1 VAGVGGVSYMV
12 LKAVGTK
19 TAARAVELEEE
30 APEDA
35 STVVPPTL

>member
-12 LKAVGTK
+12 LKAAGTK

-30 APEDA
+30 AEAPEDA
-35 STVVPPTL
+35 